1 MNINQT
7 LQIIKAK
14 CNDFSNLPNSM
25 KNHIN
30 KDEIKN
36 YLLNTLKIDLN
47 TIQNFLD
54 LIYDDNEEDKNKVS
68 TKHFIEKYN
77 SLLKIIDNNEIED
90 ENKKEKNINE
100 NTGNEEI
107 KEIGFKGSPIRNDI
121 LNKFDEDNSIDPNEL
136 FKEINFKND
145 NFQKK
150 SYNSIIR
157 PSNNFNLGSLNNLK
171 VSNDIIKKE
180 GNQKRNNEEKK
191 INTKFKSIINNNSNQ
206 NILNNIFNN
215 QRQNTIN
222 QKLQDVFF
230 QIHKSNDIKNYNIY
244 PFNNSSKYNSTHNIN
259 KNTYK
264 NYIPSPRKIDNNALL
279 QIHNKITNI
288 NHYSPLKNNKI
299 NYNNNIYNLSK
310 SNNLKKYSRNDDI
323 NRKLEGLNKILF
335 AKDLDKINQGKN
347 ILNPDDFYTLEDK
360 IIQFEKKKIENK
372 KKKTNIYEKEDK

>member
-347 ILNPDDFYTLEDK
+347 ILNPDDFYTLEEK

-372 KKKTNIYEKEDK
+372 KKKTNIFEKEDK

>member
-347 ILNPDDFYTLEDK
+347 ILNPDDFYTLEEK

-372 KKKTNIYEKEDK
+372 KKKTNIFEKKDK

>member
-36 YLLNTLKIDLN
+36 YLLNTLKIDSN

-54 LIYDDNEEDKNKVS
+54 LIYDDNEEDKSKVS

-77 SLLKIIDNNEIED
+77 SLLKIIENNEIED

-150 SYNSIIR
+150 SYNTIIR

-244 PFNNSSKYNSTHNIN
+244 PFNNSRKYNSTHNIN
-259 KNTYK
+259 KNNYK
-264 NYIPSPRKIDNNALL
+264 TYIPSPRKIDNHILS

-299 NYNNNIYNLSK
+299 NYNNNNCLSIHYEPMK
-310 SNNLKKYSRNDDI
+310 KQNNFTKEEEEFDKDI
-323 NRKLEGLNKILF
+323 THLIQKRENSEIIINKFQKFANCKL
-335 AKDLDKINQGKN
+335 
-347 ILNPDDFYTLEDK
+347 
-360 IIQFEKKKIENK
+360 
-372 KKKTNIYEKEDK
+372 

>member
-372 KKKTNIYEKEDK
+372 KKKTNIFEKEDK

>member
-310 SNNLKKYSRNDDI
+310 SNNLKKYSRNNDI

-335 AKDLDKINQGKN
+335 DKDLDKINQGKN
-347 ILNPDDFYTLEDK
+347 ILNPDDFYTLEEK

-372 KKKTNIYEKEDK
+372 KKKTNIFEKEDK

>member
-347 ILNPDDFYTLEDK
+347 ILNPDDFYTLEEK

>member
-54 LIYDDNEEDKNKVS
+54 LIYDDNEEDKSKVS

-121 LNKFDEDNSIDPNEL
+121 FNKFDEDNSIDPNEL

-150 SYNSIIR
+150 SYNTIIR

-244 PFNNSSKYNSTHNIN
+244 PFNNSRKYNSTHNIN
-259 KNTYK
+259 KNAYK
-264 NYIPSPRKIDNNALL
+264 TYIPSPRKIDNHILL

-310 SNNLKKYSRNDDI
+310 SSNLKKFSRNDDI
-323 NRKLEGLNKILF
+323 NKKLEGLNKILF

>member
-121 LNKFDEDNSIDPNEL
+121 FNKFDEDNSIDPNEL

-372 KKKTNIYEKEDK
+372 KKKTNIFEKEDK

>member
-310 SNNLKKYSRNDDI
+310 SSNLKKFSRNDDI
-323 NRKLEGLNKILF
+323 NKKLEGLNKILF

>member
-121 LNKFDEDNSIDPNEL
+121 FNKFDEDNSIDPNEL

-347 ILNPDDFYTLEDK
+347 ILNPDDFYTLEEK

-372 KKKTNIYEKEDK
+372 KKKTNIFEKEDK

>member
-310 SNNLKKYSRNDDI
+310 SSNLKKYSRNDDI

-347 ILNPDDFYTLEDK
+347 ILNPDDFYTLEEK